1 MMIELLMFCWHVRNA
16 GRTGRRHKVA
26 WSSYRKSKYGAE
38 KVTIDG
44 VTFDSKKEAN
54 RYRELKIL
62 EKIGEITNL
71 QMQVKY
77 VLIPAQREPDTVGKR
92 GGIIKGKLIEREVS
106 YIADFV
112 YRDVKTGEWVIEDTK
127 GMRTHEYIIKRKLM
141 LYRHGIRIKE
151 V

>member
-1 MMIELLMFCWHVRNA
+1 M
-16 GRTGRRHKVA
+16 A

-38 KVTIDG
+38 KVAVDG
-44 VTFDSKKEAN
+44 LTFDSKKEAN

-62 EKIGEITNL
+62 EKIGKITNL
-71 QMQVKY
+71 QMQVKF

-112 YRDVKTGEWVIEDTK
+112 YTDVNGNRVVEDVKGYRGGGAYEVFK
-127 GMRTHEYIIKRKLM
+127 IKRKLM
-141 LYRHGIRIKE
+141 LYIQKIKVEE

>member
-1 MMIELLMFCWHVRNA
+1 M
-16 GRTGRRHKVA
+16 A

-44 VTFDSKKEAN
+44 ITFDSKKEAN

-112 YRDVKTGEWVIEDTK
+112 YRDIKTGAWVIEDTK

>member
-1 MMIELLMFCWHVRNA
+1 M
-16 GRTGRRHKVA
+16 A
-26 WSSYRKSKYGAE
+26 WSSYRKSKYGAK
-38 KVTIDG
+38 KVTVDG
-44 VTFDSKKEAN
+44 LTFDSKKEAN

-112 YRDVKTGEWVIEDTK
+112 YTDVNGNRVVEDVKGYRGGGAYEIFK
-127 GMRTHEYIIKRKLM
+127 IKRKLM
-141 LYRHGIRIKE
+141 LYVHGIKIIE
-151 V
+151 I

>member
-1 MMIELLMFCWHVRNA
+1 M
-16 GRTGRRHKVA
+16 A

-44 VTFDSKKEAN
+44 ITFDSKKEAN

-112 YRDVKTGEWVIEDTK
+112 YRDIKTGEWVIEDTK

>member
-1 MMIELLMFCWHVRNA
+1 M
-16 GRTGRRHKVA
+16 A

-38 KVTIDG
+38 KVVVDG
-44 VTFDSKKEAN
+44 LTFDSKKEAN

-112 YRDVKTGEWVIEDTK
+112 YTDVNGNRVVEDVKGYRGGGAYEVFK
-127 GMRTHEYIIKRKLM
+127 IKRKLM
-141 LYRHGIRIKE
+141 LYIQKIKVEE